1 MDMNLAIPLN
11 PRNPGD
17 YTGSDGLLR
26 CGVCGQPKRKRVD
39 ISPDK
44 DGSVMKIASVACDCV
59 KRHRAKAVAQS
70 AEAKLVRMQERGG
83 ISAHCTFQAAE
94 QSPELDKC
102 RRYAANWDKA
112 KAANVGLLL
121 WGDVGTGKTFA
132 AHCVCNELLRRPE
145 PVGAFVT
152 SLSRVLNSGW
162 DKSGIAERV
171 RNAPLVVFDDLGAER
186 SSEYALENVFM
197 LVDERYRAR
206 KPLIVTTNLTIGEI
220 SNPVA
225 KDPKT
230 GQMFPD
236 MRRKRIYDRILE
248 VCVPIRFKGASR
260 REAIGAGKLDF
271 AVGVLGLA
279 EGGVSNGE

>member
-1 MDMNLAIPLN
+1 MDMDLAILLN

-17 YTGSDGLLR
+17 YTGLDGLLH
-26 CGVCGQPKRKRVD
+26 CGVCGKPKRKRVD
-39 ISPDK
+39 ISPNK

-59 KRHRAKAVAQS
+59 KRRRAQAVAES
-70 AEAKLVRMQERGG
+70 AKGKLEHMRKRGG
-83 ISAHCTFQAAE
+83 IPAHDTFQAAE
-94 QSPELDKC
+94 RSPELDKC
-102 RRYAANWDKA
+102 WRYAANWDKA
-112 KAANVGLLL
+112 KEANIGLLL
-121 WGDVGTGKTFA
+121 WGGVGAGKTFA

-145 PVGAFVT
+145 PVGAFAT

-162 DKSGIAERV
+162 DKSEIAERV

-206 KPLIVTTNLTIGEI
+206 KPLIVTTNLTIGEM
-220 SNPVA
+220 SAPMS
-225 KDPKT
+225 KDQKT

-236 MRRKRIYDRILE
+236 MRRQRIYDRILE
-248 VCVPIRFKGASR
+248 VCVPIEFKGASR
-260 REAIGAGKLDF
+260 REAIGSGKLDF

-279 EGGVSNGE
+279 EGGGSDGE